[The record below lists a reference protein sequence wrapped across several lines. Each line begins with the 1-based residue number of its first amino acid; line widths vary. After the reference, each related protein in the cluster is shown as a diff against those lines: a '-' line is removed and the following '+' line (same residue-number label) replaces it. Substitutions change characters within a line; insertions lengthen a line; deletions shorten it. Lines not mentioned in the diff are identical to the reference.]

1 MKILLVEDDRPTAI
15 ALSKILTDCRLT
27 VELASDGETAFDLA
41 TSFEYDL
48 IILDIVIPKLD
59 GISLCQRLRQ
69 QKYSTP
75 ILLLTAKF
83 RKADI
88 IRGLEAGADDYVI
101 KPYDPSELIARIHSL
116 LRRKNSAIAS
126 VLTWGNLTLNSV
138 SGEVTY
144 NDQKIAFSPTEYH
157 LLELFL
163 SNPQRLFSRS
173 TIIDRLWKFDDPP
186 TEKAITTH
194 IKDIRKKLREVG
206 CTEEIV
212 ETVYGLGYR
221 LMPPPYQL
229 SVTSDQLPAIENE
242 GQNKPQSSI
251 AKVLER
257 FKHTFVEQIEQLEAT
272 KEELLKGNLSA
283 KSRENSEQ
291 EAHKLAGSLGTFG
304 YPEGSKLAREIEHLL
319 MKRVLGEQEALR
331 IEQLIKRLKAQL
343 QKPPILPTENYNPIA
358 LNAKILTID
367 DDLAL
372 GELLK
377 TEAVLWKVEMEIAC
391 DLNVARKSLQQK
403 RPDLILLNLT
413 FPKPHEDAIA
423 FLEELRKRFP
433 ITPILVFTERDDLST
448 RVAVSRLEANK
459 FLHKPMTAAEIFG
472 AIAEVLCH
480 LEAKVMIVED
490 DALFLSYLS
499 ERLES
504 LGIQVTTLED
514 PQQFWEV
521 LTATIPDLLIL
532 DLKLP
537 EYNGLELCR
546 VVRQDACWEDLP
558 IIFITAYSDRESTQ
572 KIFAAGA
579 DDVINKPFDETELIS
594 RIFNRINRDRS
605 RKKQEKIACRSK

>member
-15 ALSKILTDCRLT
+15 ALSKMLRNSRLI
-27 VELASDGETAFDLA
+27 VELATDGETALDLA

-48 IILDIVIPKLD
+48 IILDIIIPKLD
-59 GISLCQRLRQ
+59 GISLCKRLRQ
-69 QKYSTP
+69 QKNSTP

-88 IRGLEAGADDYVI
+88 VRGLQAGADDYVI
-101 KPYDPSELIARIHSL
+101 KPYDPSELLARIHSL
-116 LRRKNSAIAS
+116 LRRRSFAIAS
-126 VLTWGNLTLNSV
+126 VLTWGNLSLNTV
-138 SGEVTY
+138 SGEITY
-144 NDQKIAFSPTEYH
+144 NDQKIAFSPTEYN

-173 TIIDRLWKFDDPP
+173 AIIDRLWTLDDPP
-186 TEKAITTH
+186 TDKAITTH
-194 IKDIRKKLREVG
+194 IKDIRKKLREAG
-206 CTEEIV
+206 CTEEIL

-221 LMPPPYQL
+221 LMPSPDVLLATANSPK
-229 SVTSDQLPAIENE
+229 A
-242 GQNKPQSSI
+242 QSAI

-257 FKHTFVEQIEQLEAT
+257 FKNSFAEQIEQLERA
-272 KEELLKGNLSA
+272 KEELLKGNLTA
-283 KSRENSEQ
+283 KLREKSEN

-319 MKRVLGEQEALR
+319 MGNRPLGEQEALR
-331 IEQLIKRLKAQL
+331 IEQLTKRLKAQL
-343 QKPPILPTENYNPIA
+343 QKPPILPTEDIKPIP
-358 LNAKILTID
+358 LNAKILMID
-367 DDLAL
+367 DDIAL

-377 TEAVLWKVEMEIAC
+377 LEGIAWDVEMEIAC
-391 DLNVARKSLQQK
+391 DLKAARKSLQQK

-413 FPKPHEDAIA
+413 FSKPREDGIT
-423 FLEELRKRFP
+423 FLAEIRKQFP
-433 ITPILVFTERDDLST
+433 IIPILVFTERDDLLT

-472 AIAEVLCH
+472 AIAEVFCH

-490 DALFLSYLS
+490 DELFLDYLS
-499 ERLES
+499 QRLES
-504 LGIQVTTLED
+504 LGLQIITLED
-514 PQQFWEV
+514 PRYFWEV
-521 LTATIPDLLIL
+521 LTANMPDLLIL
-532 DLKLP
+532 DLKMP

-558 IIFITAYSDRESTQ
+558 IVFITAYSDRESTQ
-572 KIFAAGA
+572 RIFAAGA

-594 RIFNRINRDRS
+594 RIFNRLNR
-605 RKKQEKIACRSK
+605 RKNPEKIACKSR